1 MIKKLSNNMAVFM
14 CKNNIVENDKQE
26 ICAYGI
32 ELMLASFFEVT
43 AILLVSLIL
52 KNFIQT
58 AIFFIVFI
66 PLRSYAGGFHA
77 KTHFGCFS
85 ILVVNYALFTLILK
99 FIPINYVFFLISEI
113 IAVSAIIIFAPVGN
127 ENKPLDSKE
136 KRIYRRKSIEIILI
150 QALVVLAFCF
160 FNIGKEYITSICIAQ
175 LSSTIS
181 LFAAKFTSKH
191 GKIENND
198 DNQN

>member
-32 ELMLASFFEVT
+32 ELMLASFFEVA

-58 AIFFIVFI
+58 VIFFTVFI

-99 FIPINYVFFLISEI
+99 FIPINPLFFLISEL
-113 IAVSAIIIFAPVGN
+113 IAVSVIIIFAPVDS

-181 LFAAKFTSKH
+181 LFAAKFASKH
-191 GKIENND
+191 GRIENTD